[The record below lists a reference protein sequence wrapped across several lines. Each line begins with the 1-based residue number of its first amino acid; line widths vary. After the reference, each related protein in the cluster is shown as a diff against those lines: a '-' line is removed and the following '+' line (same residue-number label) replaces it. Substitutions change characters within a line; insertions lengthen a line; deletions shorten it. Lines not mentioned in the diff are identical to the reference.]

1 VTLWYRAPEVL
12 LGATHY
18 SIPVDIWSVGC
29 IIAEL
34 VRKQPLFT
42 GDSELQQLLHIFRL
56 LGTPNEEIWPGVS
69 SFRDWHEFPQ
79 WRPQD
84 LALAVPGL
92 NPAGLD
98 LLAKMLVYDPA
109 KRISAKAALNHPYFS
124 DLDKSKF

>member
-1 VTLWYRAPEVL
+1 MA
-12 LGATHY
+12 
-18 SIPVDIWSVGC
+18 
-29 IIAEL
+29 
-34 VRKQPLFT
+34 
-42 GDSELQQLLHIFRL
+42 RL

-98 LLAKMLVYDPA
+98 LLAVSHSLPSLILHALCFSIISKLIEWESGMLSEAY
-109 KRISAKAALNHPYFS
+109 ISFLAENVGV
-124 DLDKSKF
+124 

>member
-1 VTLWYRAPEVL
+1 
-12 LGATHY
+12 
-18 SIPVDIWSVGC
+18 
-29 IIAEL
+29 
-34 VRKQPLFT
+34 LFT